1 MVADIGTHSGPD
13 GRVNLMG
20 MTPMQIATFMASLGE
35 PAYRAQQLSNWIYR
49 HSVYEFGGMT
59 NLNATL
65 RARLADHAAV
75 AIDRPQGHQAS
86 PDGTRKLLFRN
97 GDDLWETVLMCD
109 AERRTVCVSTQS
121 GCGLGCRFCAT
132 ATLGFKRNLTPGEI
146 VGQILR
152 AGELLP
158 PGERVTNLVF
168 MGMGEPLQNY
178 DAVKNVLEIVGA
190 DWGLDISH
198 RRTTVSTVGLVPAI
212 YRWIEDKIKAKLA
225 ISLIAA
231 DDELRSELMP
241 INRAYPLAELK
252 KAAIALTEATGRRV
266 TFEYILMEGV
276 NDTIAHAKKLVHFI
290 DHIPCKI
297 NLIRFH
303 PHPGSPYRRP
313 TEDRVNDFRS
323 YLYPRCPAVTVRKSF
338 GIDIDAACGQ
348 LAGRGTTPDGDAG
361 QTSG

>member
-1 MVADIGTHSGPD
+1 MTDHENISASSDR
-13 GRVNLMG
+13 RVNLMG
-20 MTPMQIATFMASLGE
+20 MTPMQIASYMTELGE

-49 HSVYEFGGMT
+49 HGVYEFGAMT
-59 NLNATL
+59 NLNANL
-65 RARLADHAAV
+65 RARLADQSVVAV
-75 AIDRPQGHQAS
+75 DRPQGHQVS
-86 PDGTRKLLFRN
+86 PDGTQKLLFRD
-97 GDDLWETVLMCD
+97 GDDLWETVLMRD

-132 ATLGFKRNLTPGEI
+132 ATLGFKRNLTSGEI

-158 PGERVTNLVF
+158 PGERITNLVF

-178 DAVKNVLEIVGA
+178 DEVKNVLEIVGA

-252 KAAIALTEATGRRV
+252 KAAIALTEATGRRI
-266 TFEYILMEGV
+266 TFEYILMENV
-276 NDTIAHAKKLVHFI
+276 NDSIQHAKKLVHFI
-290 DHIPCKI
+290 DRIPCKI

-313 TEDRVNDFRS
+313 SEDRVNDFRS
-323 YLYPRCPAVTVRKSF
+323 YLYPRCPAVTIRKSF
-338 GIDIDAACGQ
+338 GLDIDAACGQ
-348 LAGRGTTPDGDAG
+348 LAGRTKHASAG
-361 QTSG
+361 